1 MIEKMQVYFDK
12 EFRNAKKEKKILQ
25 RMDVWQDFEWEDVS
39 GFVPAVYL
47 GVGEMALDLCI
58 RIPIEKMEG
67 FLEKWNQERRQST
80 LTKEEIEQMER
91 ENPCVLEFSMDV
103 TVDGERLIFDHS
115 FSEGWHPLEVE
126 RECIG
131 EMAKDW
137 MEEYQCDR
145 KDGWL
150 FERRFYRFEEKK
162 KRVPHSIRCCFRANP
177 VPFHGAHFFTE
188 ENCEGHEIAVT
199 DPTTEELYQLTI
211 YGCRAEKIEEFPQER
226 QMQWPQWCQVLSY
239 SVQPEISQSEFQ
251 IVDCAESDSP
261 RKIGLKTI
269 FCAAF

>member
-1 MIEKMQVYFDK
+1 MESGEKTKHFD
-12 EFRNAKKEKKILQ
+12 EGRN
-25 RMDVWQDFEWEDVS
+25 
-39 GFVPAVYL
+39 
-47 GVGEMALDLCI
+47 
-58 RIPIEKMEG
+58 
-67 FLEKWNQERRQST
+67 
-80 LTKEEIEQMER
+80 
-91 ENPCVLEFSMDV
+91 
-103 TVDGERLIFDHS
+103 
-115 FSEGWHPLEVE
+115 SEGWHPLEVE